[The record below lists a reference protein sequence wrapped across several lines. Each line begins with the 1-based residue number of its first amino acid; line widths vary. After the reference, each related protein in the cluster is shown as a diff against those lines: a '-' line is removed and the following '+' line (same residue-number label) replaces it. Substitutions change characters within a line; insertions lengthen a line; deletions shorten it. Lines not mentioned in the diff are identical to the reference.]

1 MTFRILI
8 PDRAGDLDPV
18 IERQVF
24 EGIGVLDNRTAAVP
38 EDVPDESWAAA
49 DAVLVNSRMQMGAY
63 AVARMKRC
71 RIVVRFG
78 AGYDNFDL
86 AALGTAGIPACNV
99 PDYHQG
105 EISDHAMGMLLTLRR
120 GILTYGPAL
129 ATDWRK
135 GWNFVGA
142 PLMRR
147 LEGSTLGIVGIG
159 RIGRATARRALGFG
173 MDVLFYDP
181 YVAADDPAVAGCR
194 KADSLAALLGASDA
208 VTLHCPLTSET
219 NGLLGAAA
227 IAQMKAGAILINTAR
242 GPVADPDA
250 ALDALRAGHLGGL
263 ALDVLPDEPPL
274 PESRL
279 MHAHRDQ
286 PDWARGRLI
295 VTPHAAFFSPES
307 IRDLRRKCAETARDY
322 LQGKAL
328 RNCVNER
335 ELAGRAR
342 R

>member
-1 MTFRILI
+1 MTLRILI
-8 PDRAGDLDPV
+8 PDRAGDLDPIV
-18 IERQVF
+18 ERQVF

-38 EDVPDESWAAA
+38 PDVPDEAWAAA
-49 DAVLVNSRMQMGAY
+49 DAVLVNSRMQMGDY

-86 AALGTAGIPACNV
+86 AALGAAGIPACNV

-105 EISDHAMGMLLTLRR
+105 EISDHAMGMLLALRR
-120 GILTYGPAL
+120 GLFTYMPAL
-129 ATDWRK
+129 AADPIK

-173 MDVLFYDP
+173 MTVLFYDP
-181 YVAADDPAVAGCR
+181 YVAADDPGVAGCR
-194 KADSLAALLGASDA
+194 KVDALPALLAQADA
-208 VTLHCPLTSET
+208 VTLHCPLTAET
-219 NGLLGAAA
+219 QGMIDAAA
-227 IAQMKAGAILINTAR
+227 IARMKPGAILVNTAR
-242 GPVADPDA
+242 GPVADPEA
-250 ALDALRAGHLGGL
+250 ALDSLQAGHLGGL
-263 ALDVLPDEPPL
+263 ALDVLPDEPPA
-274 PESRL
+274 PGGRL
-279 MHAHRDQ
+279 MQVHRDQ
-286 PDWARGRLI
+286 PRWAAGRLI
-295 VTPHAAFFSPES
+295 VTPHAAFYSPES

-322 LQGKAL
+322 LTTGAL

-335 ELAGRAR
+335 ELAGRR
-342 R
+342 RS